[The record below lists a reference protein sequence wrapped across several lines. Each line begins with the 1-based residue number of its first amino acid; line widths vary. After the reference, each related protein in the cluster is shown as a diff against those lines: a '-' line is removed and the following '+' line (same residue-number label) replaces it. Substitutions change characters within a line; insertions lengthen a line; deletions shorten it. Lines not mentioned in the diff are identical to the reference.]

1 MKEFL
6 DLLRND
12 HHQFDQGKLE
22 DYFGSEPFSL
32 VAQWLKE
39 AIERGVSEPN
49 AMSISTI
56 GLDGY
61 PHSRIVY
68 LKELLEEGP
77 IFYTNYNSAKGKAL
91 EANSKVHA
99 LIFWPGL
106 ERQISITGT
115 VEKVPEEMSDEYF
128 QSRPWGSKI
137 GAWASHQSEE
147 LASREELENRV
158 KELAEL
164 YPKEVPRPP
173 HWGGYVIL
181 PVQIEFWQGRASRLH
196 DRIVF
201 ELNDDHWRVFRKNP

>member
-22 DYFGSEPFSL
+22 DHFGSEPFSL
-32 VAQWLKE
+32 VAQWLQE

-68 LKELLEEGP
+68 LKELVEEGP

-91 EANSKVHA
+91 EANAKVHA

-115 VEKVPEEMSDEYF
+115 VEKVPDEISDEYF

-147 LASREELENRV
+147 LASRDELENRV

-201 ELNDDHWRVFRKNP
+201 ELNDGNWRVFRKNP